1 MQRCSCNMPSS
12 LGEYHYYHHFKLCR
26 DVCVTC
32 QVVPCSDNHRR
43 NGTFWLLE
51 AGKEEEVKT
60 MIFPLQE
67 E

>member
-12 LGEYHYYHHFKLCR
+12 LGEYHYYYHHHFKLCR

-43 NGTFWLLE
+43 NGTF
-51 AGKEEEVKT
+51 
-60 MIFPLQE
+60 
-67 E
+67 